1 MTSLTEQ
8 EKKNLFLQ
16 LDRDI
21 GTLISMLSD
30 LFPNMSGSDQA
41 VVAKIAERMDDAT
54 PKLQAILY
62 PDSVAEGA
70 R

>member
-1 MTSLTEQ
+1 MTEQ

-30 LFPNMSGSDQA
+30 LFPKMSQSDQA
-41 VVAKIAERMDDAT
+41 MVARIAERMDDAT
-54 PKLQAILY
+54 PKLQALLY
-62 PDSVAEGA
+62 PESLPGSDEGKE
-70 R
+70 

>member
-1 MTSLTEQ
+1 MTEQ

-30 LFPNMSGSDQA
+30 VSMSHSDRAILQA
-41 VVAKIAERMDDAT
+41 IADRMDDAT
-54 PKLQAILY
+54 PKLQALLY
-62 PDSVAEGA
+62 PDSVAGSDEGK
-70 R
+70 